1 MSGMPILICMK
12 YIIYQ
17 NMKDYNQKYFYDLLF
32 REIYHWYQSNFI
44 AIFAFQSV
52 ILNESQLL

>member
-32 REIYHWYQSNFI
+32 REIYHWYQSNSLTI
-44 AIFAFQSV
+44 YE
-52 ILNESQLL
+52 LNINH